1 MTPGKLL
8 AGQASLK
15 LNDDIKRESEQQ
27 ITKCPNCGES
37 ATFVGADWILKV
49 NELGKRITE
58 LMKELDQALERVKVL
73 EDLLNLVMQK
83 SPMLYD
89 AVKKALGQ
97 KGGGRAM
104 SPAGKLQLIR
114 ELLGGEDVYDDDG
127 NPTGEKTPQII
138 TPEEAKKLLEIE

>member
-97 KGGGRAM
+97 KGGG
-104 SPAGKLQLIR
+104 
-114 ELLGGEDVYDDDG
+114 GER
-127 NPTGEKTPQII
+127 
-138 TPEEAKKLLEIE
+138 